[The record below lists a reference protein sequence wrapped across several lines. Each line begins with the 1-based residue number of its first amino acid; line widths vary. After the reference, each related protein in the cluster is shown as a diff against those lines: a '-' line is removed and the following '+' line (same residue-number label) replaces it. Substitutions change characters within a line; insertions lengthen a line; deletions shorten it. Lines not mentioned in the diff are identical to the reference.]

1 MPPQVRAR
9 LVSAFGLKTLGVGLL
24 FGMQWVLARR
34 LSVPQFGTFN
44 FVLSLVSVLAVLVS
58 AGWPSAITRF
68 VAQYVEEREWG
79 YLRGVVRRGYQV
91 TLLSAAAAGLVLW
104 ALSLWTADGAM
115 RTGLRYGAA
124 ILVPASVLVYQR
136 KAFTGLQRTAASIV
150 PEEVVLPLA
159 VIAWALVL
167 PAARIAGVLGGYLA
181 VSAAVAI
188 AAAAFLWRRLP
199 GEARGAAPRFRTR
212 HWTAVALPMVVGSAS
227 QLVMNRIDVLMLG
240 SLAGMAAAGL
250 YTAAS
255 RVAMLNIFALAAI
268 NTVTTPLLAAAYFSC
283 DRRRFF
289 RICNASLAGAAL
301 GALPFFLLMVLA
313 PGWLLGLFGA
323 QYRAAGPLLQVLAL
337 GQFVNAATGPVGFAL
352 LMAEREREF
361 ARSLLGVA
369 VLCVLG
375 HWLVIPR
382 AGALGAAWV
391 SAGAVAA
398 LNVWQFALCRRITV
412 PAPAA
417 ARADGGA
424 RPVALPAAALR

>member
-1 MPPQVRAR
+1 MSPQVRGR
-9 LVSAFGLKTLGVGLL
+9 LVSAFGFKTLGVGLL

-34 LSVPQFGTFN
+34 LTVPQFGTFN

-58 AGWPSAITRF
+58 VGWPSAITRF
-68 VAQYVEEREWG
+68 VAQYVEERDWG
-79 YLRGVVRRGYQV
+79 HLRGVMRRGYEV
-91 TLLSAAAAGLVLW
+91 TVLTAALSGVVLW
-104 ALSLWTADGAM
+104 AISLWTRDESM
-115 RTGLRYGAA
+115 RMGLRYAA
-124 ILVPASVLVYQR
+124 PILIPASVLVYQR
-136 KAFTGLQRTAASIV
+136 KAFTGLQRTAASIL
-150 PEEVVLPLA
+150 PEEIFLPLA
-159 VIAWALVL
+159 VIAWALVI

-181 VSAAVAI
+181 VSAVVCIGAAVV
-188 AAAAFLWRRLP
+188 LWRRLP
-199 GEARGAAPRFRTR
+199 GEARRAEARYRTR
-212 HWTAVALPMVVGSAS
+212 YWTIVALPMVVGSAS

-268 NTVTTPLLAAAYFSC
+268 NTVTTPLLATAYFSG
-283 DRRRFF
+283 DRKRFF
-289 RICNASLAGAAL
+289 RICNMSLLGAAA

-313 PGWLLGLFGA
+313 PGWLLGLFGPA
-323 QYRAAGPLLQVLAL
+323 YRNAGPLLQILAL

-352 LMAEREREF
+352 LMAERERDF

-398 LNVWQFALCRRITV
+398 LNVWQFVLCRRITV
-412 PAPAA
+412 PAPPPD
-417 ARADGGA
+417 RVSGM
-424 RPVALPAAALR
+424 RPMKPATALR